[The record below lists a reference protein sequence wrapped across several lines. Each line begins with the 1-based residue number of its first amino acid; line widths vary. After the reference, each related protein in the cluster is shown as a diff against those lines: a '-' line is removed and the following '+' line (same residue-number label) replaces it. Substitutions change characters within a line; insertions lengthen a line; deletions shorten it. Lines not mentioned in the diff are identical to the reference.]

1 MECKYWVLAVRWGLD
16 WVETHILRPGYVAV
30 ELGWSWGAI
39 LLTWMDVRHEMDGCE
54 MPTSWPGCNMN
65 WRILGHGWMW
75 NGAWGAWMQ
84 VRQDMNGSKTHV
96 MIPGWVSDWTWM
108 DKRCSFQDPHEGE
121 TWPGWRW
128 DTYIETCIELNC
140 DLDGCETLISR
151 HISMISTH
159 LHPGDKSPLSKFQN
173 SISVP
178 PSTHINAIQVLSLSK
193 SYLTYIWVLVST
205 LYTYHLIFIMVP
217 RLSSLLH
224 PFTSHLHPSTDIR
237 FSPPSRLGITS
248 IQLS

>member
-1 MECKYWVLAVRWGLD
+1 MQILSLGSAVG
-16 WVETHILRPGYVAV
+16 PG
-30 ELGWSWGAI
+30 LGWDTH
-39 LLTWMDVRHEMDGCE
+39 LETWICSGGTRMELRSNSLDLDGYE
-54 MPTSWPGCNMN
+54 TWN
-65 WRILGHGWMW
+65 GWMW
-75 NGAWGAWMQ
+75 DANIMAWLQ

-108 DKRCSFQDPHEGE
+108 GKRCSFQEPHEGE

-128 DTYIETCIELNC
+128 DTNIETCIELSC

-151 HISMISTH
+151 QVSMISTH

-217 RLSSLLH
+217 RLSSLLQ
-224 PFTSHLHPSTDIR
+224 PFHV
-237 FSPPSRLGITS
+237 SPAS
-248 IQLS
+248 

>member
-1 MECKYWVLAVRWGLD
+1 MECKYWVLGVRWDLD

-65 WRILGHGWMW
+65 WRILDMDGCETVHGGGHGCRWGRTWME
-75 NGAWGAWMQ
+75 
-84 VRQDMNGSKTHV
+84 VRHI

-108 DKRCSFQDPHEGE
+108 DTRCSFRDLHEGE

-128 DTYIETCIELNC
+128 EAYIETCFEMSC

-151 HISMISTH
+151 QVSIFSTH
-159 LHPGDKSPLSKFQN
+159 LNPGDKSLLSKFQN
-173 SISVP
+173 SISVS
-178 PSTHINAIQVLSLSK
+178 PSTHINAIQVSSLSK

-224 PFTSHLHPSTDIR
+224 PFHVSTA
-237 FSPPSRLGITS
+237 S
-248 IQLS
+248 

>member
-1 MECKYWVLAVRWGLD
+1 MECKYWVLGVRWDLD

-39 LLTWMDVRHEMDGCE
+39 ILTWMDVRHEMDGWE
-54 MPTSWPGCNMN
+54 MPIEEFCDIDGCETV
-65 WRILGHGWMW
+65 HG
-75 NGAWGAWMQ
+75 GGRGAWMQ
-84 VRQDMNGSKTHV
+84 VRQDINGSKTHI

-108 DKRCSFQDPHEGE
+108 DTRYSFRDPYEGE

-128 DTYIETCIELNC
+128 DSYIETCIEMSC
-140 DLDGCETLISR
+140 DLDGCETLIS
-151 HISMISTH
+151 HQVSIISTN
-159 LHPGDKSPLSKFQN
+159 LHPGDKSLLSKFQN

-178 PSTHINAIQVLSLSK
+178 PSTHINAIQVSSLSK
-193 SYLTYIWVLVST
+193 SYLTYICVLVPT

-224 PFTSHLHPSTDIR
+224 PFHV
-237 FSPPSRLGITS
+237 SPAS
-248 IQLS
+248 

>member
-16 WVETHILRPGYVAV
+16 WVETHILRPGFVAV

-54 MPTSWPGCNMN
+54 MPTSWSGCNMN
-65 WRILGHGWMW
+65 WIILGHGWMW
-75 NGAWGAWMQ
+75 NGAWRGGGGGGGGAWMQ

-96 MIPGWVSDWTWM
+96 MIPGWVLDWTWM
-108 DKRCSFQDPHEGE
+108 GKRCSFQEPHEGE

-128 DTYIETCIELNC
+128 DTYIETCIELSC
-140 DLDGCETLISR
+140 GLDGCETLISR
-151 HISMISTH
+151 QVSMISTQ

-205 LYTYHLIFIMVP
+205 LYTYHLMFIMVP
-217 RLSSLLH
+217 RLSSLLQ
-224 PFTSHLHPSTDIR
+224 PFHV
-237 FSPPSRLGITS
+237 SPAS
-248 IQLS
+248 

>member
-1 MECKYWVLAVRWGLD
+1 MVTWYYDGGEIQFSR
-16 WVETHILRPGYVAV
+16 H
-30 ELGWSWGAI
+30 GWMWDMK
-39 LLTWMDVRHEMDGCE
+39 WMDVRCQHHDLVATWIEEFWDMDGCE
-54 MPTSWPGCNMN
+54 TV
-65 WRILGHGWMW
+65 HG
-75 NGAWGAWMQ
+75 GGTGMQ
-84 VRQDMNGSKTHV
+84 VRQDMNGSKTHI

-108 DKRCSFQDPHEGE
+108 NTRCSFRDPHEGE

-128 DTYIETCIELNC
+128 DAYIETCIEMSC

-151 HISMISTH
+151 QVSIISTH

-178 PSTHINAIQVLSLSK
+178 PSTHINAIQVSSLSK

-224 PFTSHLHPSTDIR
+224 PFHV
-237 FSPPSRLGITS
+237 SPPS
-248 IQLS
+248 

>member
-1 MECKYWVLAVRWGLD
+1 MELRSNSLD
-16 WVETHILRPGYVAV
+16 LDGCETWNGWMWDANIMAWLQH
-30 ELGWSWGAI
+30 ELKNFG
-39 LLTWMDVRHEMDGCE
+39 TWMDVKRCMVGV
-54 MPTSWPGCNMN
+54 GV
-65 WRILGHGWMW
+65 GGGGWGGW
-75 NGAWGAWMQ
+75 GVGWVGVGAGGVGGGGVAWMQ

-108 DKRCSFQDPHEGE
+108 DKRCSFQDPHESE
-121 TWPGWRW
+121 MWPGWRW
-128 DTYIETCIELNC
+128 DIYIETCIELSC
-140 DLDGCETLISR
+140 DRDGCETLISR
-151 HISMISTH
+151 QVSMISTH

-217 RLSSLLH
+217 WLSSLLH
-224 PFTSHLHPSTDIR
+224 PFHV
-237 FSPPSRLGITS
+237 SPAS
-248 IQLS
+248 